1 MLRQV
6 RDLPKVMHPDLVT
19 PESSQVTPG
28 VAPLEPPEERDQVTH
43 SSILEEELHG
53 RGDHSPS
60 VT

>member
-28 VAPLEPPEERDQVTH
+28 VAPLEPRDQVTH